1 MDKLARKNKKAR
13 ERIVGKR
20 LKEQGGIVVQQPL
33 TAYKNRGDIYP
44 GRIAAVAWPREL
56 RL

>member
-33 TAYKNRGDIYP
+33 TAYKIRGDIYP
-44 GRIAAVAWPREL
+44 GRIAAVAWPREV

>member
-1 MDKLARKNKKAR
+1 MPRKNKKAR

-20 LKEQGGIVVQQPL
+20 LKEQGGINVDQPEKP
-33 TAYKNRGDIYP
+33 YRIRGDIYP
-44 GRIAAVAWPREL
+44 GRIAAVAWPREV